1 MSDLKEELDRTL
13 RTVTFGEAP
22 VERVKR
28 AGRRIRARRRVALL
42 VGVLAVTAAAVGYP
56 ALARSAAAPPAPLTG
71 HPAQAPSP
79 RPSDMAVRAGPA
91 PATTQAPGGLASK
104 TGEIAAGSVGDMGWR
119 VAVVPPGQKNPV
131 PADSCYTI
139 TIVVGGDI
147 QGPCYDLPAALG
159 HGLGAAKPA
168 AFTEFLND
176 GVTATTVGEAAADVT
191 YFIVNFTDGQQLKL
205 LPVTVAGHRYIAWMA
220 PLPMGIDSVVA
231 HLGGPY
237 SDSGQTATAVPFNGP
252 DGPSVF
258 GLWQGAG
265 EAAPPRDTQVIGAGT
280 TDGHAWKV
288 TAYEGPWG
296 TCFVTD
302 AAGPVGARCVASP
315 KLGTTAILGWGDV
328 SPVER
333 GFGSA
338 APGVAAVRITLSNG
352 KTVTAHPVGVG
363 NQDLFAFP
371 TGKGVTPAGWTAY
384 DAAGR
389 PVGAGTTTQGSAAR

>member
-1 MSDLKEELDRTL
+1 MTGGRCSTRCVPSDP
-13 RTVTFGEAP
+13 GSAP
-22 VERVKR
+22 WSCS
-28 AGRRIRARRRVALL
+28 
-42 VGVLAVTAAAVGYP
+42 
-56 ALARSAAAPPAPLTG
+56 ARSAAAPPAPLTG
-71 HPAQAPSP
+71 HPTQAPSP
-79 RPSDMAVRAGPA
+79 RPSDMAVSAYPA
-91 PATTQAPGGLASK
+91 PATTRAPDGLASK
-104 TGEIAAGSVGDMGWR
+104 TGEIAAGSVGDMNWR
-119 VAVVPPGQKNPV
+119 ISVVPPGQKNPV

-139 TIVVGGDI
+139 TIVAGSDV
-147 QGPCYDLPAALG
+147 QGPCYDLPPSLG
-159 HGLGAAKPA
+159 RGLSEARPA

-176 GVTATTVGEAAADVT
+176 GVTVTTVGEAAADVT
-191 YFIVNFTDGQQLKL
+191 YFIVTFTDGQQLKL
-205 LPVTVAGHRYIAWMA
+205 LPVTVGGHRYIAWMA
-220 PLPMGIDSVVA
+220 PLSLAIDSVVA

-237 SDSGQTATAVPFNGP
+237 SDSGLTATAVPFEQPGGP
-252 DGPSVF
+252 PVF

-265 EAAPPRDTQVIGAGT
+265 EAAPPRDAQVIGAGAA
-280 TDGHAWKV
+280 DGHAWKV

-302 AAGPVGARCVASP
+302 PAGSQCVQSA
-315 KLGTTAILGWGDV
+315 KLDTTAILGWGDA

-371 TGKGVTPAGWTAY
+371 TGRGVTPAGWTAY

-389 PVGAGTTTQGSAAR
+389 KVGSGSVGSSVGSGSATPAGSAKP